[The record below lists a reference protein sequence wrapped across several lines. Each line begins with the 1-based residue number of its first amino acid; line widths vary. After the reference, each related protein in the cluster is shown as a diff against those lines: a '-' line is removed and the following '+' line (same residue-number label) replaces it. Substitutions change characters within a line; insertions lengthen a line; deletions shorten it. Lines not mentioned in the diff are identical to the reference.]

1 MKNKI
6 AAVVLAAT
14 MVGTVIMP
22 TVNVFATESAEDN
35 MTVEDTTAVSTEKAT
50 EVVVKNDAKEADFD
64 GVWKIS
70 GARLFGEAL
79 SAEDYGMD
87 DSFVTIKDGKMDIYG
102 EGTDVSGLEMT
113 FEDGKYILKLD
124 EDFMAKV
131 KEEEKDAID
140 SEMSIVG
147 ADEFEAKLK
156 EVTAGNSS
164 ALEFQLTEDGQLAA
178 TCEIDIENEY
188 LTFSTSAIQILAD
201 KSSEADLDA
210 AKKAAEES
218 FAASETT
225 DGVII
230 QDNVEDETEN

>member
-14 MVGTVIMP
+14 MVGTVVMP
-22 TVNVFATESAEDN
+22 TVNVFAAESAEDN

-70 GARLFGEAL
+70 GASLFGEAL

-131 KEEEKDAID
+131 KEEEDAID

-178 TCEIDIENEY
+178 TCEIDIKNEY

-201 KSSEADLDA
+201 KSSEDDLDA

-218 FAASETT
+218 FTASETA
-225 DGVII
+225 DGVTI

>member
-6 AAVVLAAT
+6 AAVVLTAT
-14 MVGTVIMP
+14 MVGTVVMP
-22 TVNVFATESAEDN
+22 TVNVFAAESAEDN

-64 GVWKIS
+64 GIWKIS
-70 GARLFGEAL
+70 GASLFGEAL

-131 KEEEKDAID
+131 KEEEDAID

-156 EVTAGNSS
+156 EITAGNSS

-225 DGVII
+225 DGVTI
-230 QDNVEDETEN
+230 QDNVEDETKN